1 MLMGTKT
8 KIFYCR
14 DCGTLLKEDLGLHKL
29 YFETFTGDKVE
40 NQVRMLACPKQRWFH
55 VTKHAPRLVSFDYAI
70 EYVQS

>member
-1 MLMGTKT
+1 MLMGT

-40 NQVRMLACPKQRWFH
+40 NRVRMLACPKHRWFH